1 MAAITIV
8 NRPMILYTEA
18 ETAKILR
25 VSMRTLQR
33 WREIGVGPAFTQ
45 PRKGGRIVYSDK
57 TIEDYVATRTFRST
71 AAADAEGAPVA
82 ASGVRDP
89 SHRKGGRRRNNAAGS
104 QPAPSTDLIGVQMQ
118 IRALMRQVHP
128 QGLMKLI
135 QREWQRD
142 IMMRRSRDGP
152 RTA

>member
-45 PRKGGRIVYSDK
+45 PRKGGRITYSDEAIK
-57 TIEDYVATRTFRST
+57 EYIATHTYKST
-71 AAADAEGAPVA
+71 AAADVEEG
-82 ASGVRDP
+82 
-89 SHRKGGRRRNNAAGS
+89 GGRG
-104 QPAPSTDLIGVQMQ
+104 
-118 IRALMRQVHP
+118 
-128 QGLMKLI
+128 
-135 QREWQRD
+135 
-142 IMMRRSRDGP
+142 
-152 RTA
+152 